1 MAAKKDYYETLG
13 VARNASE
20 ADIKTAYRKLA
31 MKHHPDRNPGDK
43 SSEEKFKTL
52 SEAYEVLS
60 NAQKRGAYDQFGHAG
75 VDNAAAG
82 GSYASE
88 AGNFSDIFGDIFGDV
103 FGGSA
108 GRRGGAQRSYAEQG
122 ADLRYNLS
130 LTLEEAIQG
139 KTIEIKVPTW
149 IGCMPCKSSG
159 SKDGAKPKSCHTCG
173 GMGQVRMQQGFFAI
187 QQACPTCRGRG
198 SVISDPC
205 HACQGQGRIQDQK
218 KLSVQIPP
226 GVDNGDRIR
235 LGGEGEAG
243 THGGPAGDL
252 YVQVQVREHEIFT
265 RDATNLYC
273 EVPASFTL
281 AALGGELDVPT
292 LNGRVKLK
300 IPPETQTARVLRVK
314 GKGVK
319 TVRGAGPGDLLCR
332 VIVETPV
339 HLSKKQKELLQ
350 ELDASMDAGGNQ
362 HNPRATSWFKS
373 VKHFFEEMKF

>member
-1 MAAKKDYYETLG
+1 MAENKKDYYETLG

-43 SSEEKFKTL
+43 SAEGKFKTV

-60 NAQKRGAYDQFGHAG
+60 NSQKRSAYDQFGHAG
-75 VDNAAAG
+75 VDPSAAG
-82 GSYASE
+82 GAYAG
-88 AGNFSDIFGDIFGDV
+88 AGGNFSDIFGDIFGDI
-103 FGGSA
+103 FDGG
-108 GRRGGAQRSYAEQG
+108 GGRGGAGRSYAEQG
-122 ADLRYNLS
+122 ADLRYNLT
-130 LTLEEAIQG
+130 LTLEEAVHG
-139 KTIEIKVPTW
+139 KTVEIRVPTW
-149 IGCMPCKSSG
+149 IGCTQCKGSG
-159 SKDGAKPKSCHTCG
+159 SKDGAKPKACHTCG

-187 QQACPTCRGRG
+187 QQTCPTCRGRG

-205 HACQGQGRIQDQK
+205 NKCHGQGRVQDQK
-218 KLSVQIPP
+218 TLSVHIPP

-243 THGGPAGDL
+243 TNGGPAGDL

-265 RDATNLYC
+265 REGTHLHC
-273 EVPASFTL
+273 EVPVSFTL

-319 TVRGAGPGDLLCR
+319 TVRGGGPGDLLCR

-339 HLSKKQKELLQ
+339 NLSKKQKDLLQ
-350 ELDASMDAGGNQ
+350 ELDASMKAEGNQ
-362 HNPRATSWFKS
+362 HNPRSTTWFKR